1 MSELRQRPAAQREK
15 AKPSAFADIA
25 ADDAAMASQIE
36 SEPHEKTEGPG
47 LTAVGRITLFIGFP
61 FCVGSSGLYMA
72 YLRTVANPEKKI
84 DFDNDFIFPFLL
96 ALTMVLVVGF
106 QTGGFVSKKA
116 KPLVAW
122 PQVKRRKKVVYKT
135 VIVDD
140 EEEDEK
146 EA

>member
-1 MSELRQRPAAQREK
+1 
-15 AKPSAFADIA
+15 
-25 ADDAAMASQIE
+25 
-36 SEPHEKTEGPG
+36 
-47 LTAVGRITLFIGFP
+47 
-61 FCVGSSGLYMA
+61 MA
-72 YLRTVANPEKKI
+72 YLRTVSNPEKKI

-106 QTGGFVSKKA
+106 QTGGYVSKKA

-146 EA
+146 ED